1 MPHSSFSVHHL
12 ESAHLPLTDS
22 VPLAKLSPGS
32 QTPSSPGDWESAFAA
47 GGWEAGGEGMGRP
60 IPPAPQ
66 THTPARDTCSGS
78 PPCSLLSGRI
88 STLKD
93 ETGAVSRAEL
103 KWGGGLRGGTEFLLN
118 PAICPVHPL
127 HPFLA
132 DLHRQGPH
140 RLRPY
145 PQLPAYQRVGP
156 QVGMENKG
164 ESPTGFASE
173 KSLLPFR
180 MFI

>member
-1 MPHSSFSVHHL
+1 MPHSSSSLHHL

-32 QTPSSPGDWESAFAA
+32 QTPSSPGDWESAFSA
-47 GGWEAGGEGMGRP
+47 GGWEAGGEGMGIP

-93 ETGAVSRAEL
+93 ETGAVSRARAEM
-103 KWGGGLRGGTEFLLN
+103 G
-118 PAICPVHPL
+118 
-127 HPFLA
+127 
-132 DLHRQGPH
+132 
-140 RLRPY
+140 
-145 PQLPAYQRVGP
+145 QRVTRRDRIPTQPRYLSRSSFAPLPRRSSSTGTP
-156 QVGMENKG
+156 PSSPLSSTSCVPKSWTPGWHG
-164 ESPTGFASE
+164 E
-173 KSLLPFR
+173 
-180 MFI
+180 